1 MRFLHISDVHVT
13 TDYSKVP
20 LLDLGWRRWIA
31 MLELTVGGRGKAYE
45 QSPNTLQQIVK
56 DFERHR
62 ADHLL
67 VTGDFTAYAME
78 DEFKGAREAL
88 KPLIDDPRR
97 ATAIPGNH
105 DTYTPESRKKKM
117 FEKYFGHLMANDLPE
132 YAAEEGFPF
141 VKLLG
146 EDTAVVGLMSARVPP
161 VPGLS
166 YGIIGKLQ
174 LSAVEKLLQ
183 DKRLVGRAV
192 LIMVHHAPLK
202 RDGGADSRTHGLVD
216 ARRLFQLARGPRFAV
231 LHGHIHQRYHH
242 PADSTRPHIF
252 GAGSS
257 TQKGHE
263 GYWVIETGPG
273 VIQGAWCYAPG
284 GASETFTMP
293 AHKPATV

>member
-13 TDYSKVP
+13 TDYSKYP
-20 LLDLGWRRWIA
+20 LMQLGWRRWIA

-45 QSPNTLQQIVK
+45 SSPGTLQQIIR
-56 DFERHR
+56 DFERHK

-78 DEFKGAREAL
+78 DEFRGAREAL
-88 KPLIDDPRR
+88 KPVIDDHRK

-105 DTYTPESRKKKM
+105 DTYTPDSRKNKL
-117 FEKYFGHLMANDLPE
+117 FEKYFGHLMTSDLPE

-146 EDTAVVGLMSARVPP
+146 DDTAVIGLMSARVPP

-166 YGIIGKLQ
+166 YGVIGKAQ
-174 LSAVEKLLQ
+174 LGSVEKLLK
-183 DKRLVGRAV
+183 DKRLDGRAV

-216 ARRLFQLARGPRFAV
+216 ARRLFELARGPRYGV

-242 PADSTRPHIF
+242 PADASRPHIF

-263 GYWVIETGPG
+263 GYWVIDTGG
-273 VIQGAWCYAPG
+273 GGIVGAWSYEPG
-284 GASETFTMP
+284 AVTETSTMP
-293 AHKPATV
+293 THKPATV